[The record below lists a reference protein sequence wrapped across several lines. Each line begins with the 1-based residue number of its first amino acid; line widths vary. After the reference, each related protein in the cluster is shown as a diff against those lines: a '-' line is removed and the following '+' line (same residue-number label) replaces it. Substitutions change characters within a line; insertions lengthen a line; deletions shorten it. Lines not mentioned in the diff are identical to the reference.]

1 MSPVDRDRSRAPSL
15 VVTSYH
21 ARISIVTSDRDFKDS
36 NIERQL
42 PVIPAALRSIFIMHL
57 RAPLLLCR
65 VKINASVASHGLVIL
80 LIIACSP
87 WRLG

>member
-1 MSPVDRDRSRAPSL
+1 MSPVDRDRSHAPSL
-15 VVTSYH
+15 VVTSYR

-57 RAPLLLCR
+57 RAPLLLRSQDRC
-65 VKINASVASHGLVIL
+65 IGSF
-80 LIIACSP
+80 P
-87 WRLG
+87 WLGYFY